1 VHSPAVARWSSA
13 LELLFSSF
21 PSFVSRESPPAW
33 LHLSV
38 SYMSEQLPIAGTM
51 VEARDVSN
59 HLLFEVAT
67 EVANRG
73 TQAIERQKASF

>member
-1 VHSPAVARWSSA
+1 
-13 LELLFSSF
+13 
-21 PSFVSRESPPAW
+21 
-33 LHLSV
+33 
-38 SYMSEQLPIAGTM
+38 MSEQLPIAGTM